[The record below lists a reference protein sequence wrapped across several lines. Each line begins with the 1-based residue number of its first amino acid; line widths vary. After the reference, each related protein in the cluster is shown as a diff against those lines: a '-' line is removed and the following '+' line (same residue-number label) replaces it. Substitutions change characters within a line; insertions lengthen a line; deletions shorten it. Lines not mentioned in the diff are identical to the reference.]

1 MISFSTDKKEIRRFG
16 AVAFVFFGCLCAAGI
31 WFKKPVPVYLFGALS
46 VFGLTFIAAPL
57 PLRGV
62 YRIWMKAAHFL
73 GTLVTT
79 LILALTYYLV
89 ITPAALIKRLAGGRP
104 LPRKPDKQTESYW
117 VTRAEPSQPSER
129 FIKRY

>member
-31 WFKKPVPVYLFGALS
+31 WFKKPVPVYFFGA
-46 VFGLTFIAAPL
+46 FIAAPL

-104 LPRKPDKQTESYW
+104 LPLKPDKQTESYW
-117 VTRAEPSQPSER
+117 VTRAEPSQPRER